1 MKVRHFGQ
9 TDVGL
14 RRSNNEDAYLADGPL
29 GLYVVCDG
37 VGGRLG
43 GEVAS
48 SNAVRLI
55 WEWIRQES
63 GVLRIAAATPTEAS
77 LMRVGHVVRGAI
89 QHASYMITA
98 QGLQDPQHEGMST
111 TVSAFVL
118 VGDHIVFGQVGDSRI
133 YLSRHGVNQQIT
145 EDHTLIGFKLKHGLI
160 SPSDAE
166 TSRERHIITRAVG
179 QHDYVEVDIATMAV
193 QPGDKL
199 LLCSDGLHDYL
210 QSSEELETIMSP
222 PIETGVHRAI
232 EFAKGLGGKDNITAL
247 IVEFYS

>member
-1 MKVRHFGQ
+1 MKVRHFGL

-14 RRSNNEDAYLADGPL
+14 RRSNNEDAYLADAPL

-63 GVLRIAAATPTEAS
+63 GVLRIAAATPTEGT
-77 LMRVGHVVRGAI
+77 LRRVGHVVRGAI
-89 QHASYMITA
+89 QHANYMITE

-111 TVSAFVL
+111 TVSVFL
-118 VGDHIVFGQVGDSRI
+118 VVGAHIVFGQVGDSRI
-133 YLSRHGVNQQIT
+133 YLSRDGVNQQIT

-179 QHDYVEVDIATMAV
+179 QHNYVEVDIATMPV
-193 QPGDKL
+193 QPGDRL

-210 QSSEELETIMSP
+210 QSTDELNAIMSP
-222 PIETGVHRAI
+222 PIHDGVRTAI
-232 EFAKGLGGKDNITAL
+232 EFAKDHGGKDNITAL

>member
-9 TDVGL
+9 TDIGL
-14 RRSNNEDAYLADGPL
+14 RRSNNEDAFLADGPL

-37 VGGRLG
+37 VGGRSG

-48 SNAVRLI
+48 NTTVRLI

-63 GVLRIAAATPTEAS
+63 GTLRVAATNPSPGALT
-77 LMRVGHVVRGAI
+77 RVGQTLRGAI

-98 QGLQDPQHEGMST
+98 QGLQEPQHEGMST
-111 TVSAFVL
+111 TVSAFIVS
-118 VGDHIVFGQVGDSRI
+118 GEHIVFGQVGDSRI
-133 YLSRHGVNQQIT
+133 YLGRDGIFEQIT
-145 EDHTLIGFKLKHGLI
+145 EDHTLIGFKLRHGLI

-179 QHDYVEVDIATMAV
+179 QHDYVEVDIATMKI
-193 QPGDKL
+193 QRGDRL

-210 QSSEELETIMSP
+210 KSPEELKAIMSP
-222 PIETGVHRAI
+222 PIDEGAQLGI
-232 EFAKGLGGKDNITAL
+232 EFAKAKGGKDNITAL
-247 IVEFYS
+247 IVEFY